1 MSDVEIESKTWHYMV
16 LTLDPIDRGVYQS
29 ADGTLPRH
37 RLGSVYVDGTVVLT
51 FETRLPLMNDATM
64 TVGADYHSGSLRRCV
79 PSSAAYSLFA
89 TRRRRRRQLARVP
102 PPRVTNTMSHRLAL
116 VLAFCCRVGAEL
128 ADGAAP
134 ACWSLAGFSPV

>member
-1 MSDVEIESKTWHYMV
+1 VTQEASPAVSDVEIESKTWHYMV

-37 RLGSVYVDGTVVLT
+37 RKGSLYVDGTVVLT

-79 PSSAAYSLFA
+79 PSSAASYLVVSLGDA
-89 TRRRRRRQLARVP
+89 
-102 PPRVTNTMSHRLAL
+102 
-116 VLAFCCRVGAEL
+116 
-128 ADGAAP
+128 
-134 ACWSLAGFSPV
+134 

>member
-1 MSDVEIESKTWHYMV
+1 LIGASWLAFVVVGTQEASPAVSEVEIESKTWHYMV

-64 TVGADYHSGSLRRCV
+64 TVGADYHSGSLRRCDSLPQPHLLSLSAFPRHTDNTV
-79 PSSAAYSLFA
+79 APS
-89 TRRRRRRQLARVP
+89 TV
-102 PPRVTNTMSHRLAL
+102 
-116 VLAFCCRVGAEL
+116 
-128 ADGAAP
+128 
-134 ACWSLAGFSPV
+134 